1 MASESYRRSTPR
13 SYKSA
18 SGEDD
23 ALDMLKSGGED
34 ARDML
39 TRMDGRSEHSS
50 MCIFVK
56 RGADFH
62 VSCERAAVQLYCNGK
77 LGATMKPVPANS
89 YYRFA
94 CQTEVFPQ
102 ALGANVAYGCRHR
115 TRRRSAVRGS
125 TERRGD
131 RGGSPT
137 PHITHVVL
145 VPLYG
150 RTWWL
155 THPRTEGSVTRALIY
170 LTFSLTASVYTL
182 TPRKPLKLG
191 RRRTVPLTP

>member
-1 MASESYRRSTPR
+1 
-13 SYKSA
+13 
-18 SGEDD
+18 
-23 ALDMLKSGGED
+23 
-34 ARDML
+34 
-39 TRMDGRSEHSS
+39 
-50 MCIFVK
+50 
-56 RGADFH
+56 
-62 VSCERAAVQLYCNGK
+62 
-77 LGATMKPVPANS
+77 MKPVPANS

-115 TRRRSAVRGS
+115 TRGRSALCAVAHLTS
-125 TERRGD
+125 
-131 RGGSPT
+131 
-137 PHITHVVL
+137 HMVL

-150 RTWWL
+150 RKWWL